1 MKHIKNKELGRMS
14 LFEVS
19 QTVKEPSPSEGGLE
33 TIFSSRGTRWSGL
46 LVEKKRRTFADCP
59 HVVEIHEPWIVDP
72 AKVELKWMARGTRY
86 RFTIRPGMS
95 MFINEGY
102 RFDELTGATPE
113 CEVVYVRLEQ
123 AKIVE
128 LLHGDA
134 PSSKID
140 FFDNVTTHDEQ
151 AVGMITAMY
160 AEARAGSPA
169 GALFSE
175 SISVA
180 LLTHLYDRYD
190 RAGAARRLEGRL
202 SPRQVETIN
211 RYVTEHI
218 GSDLSVVELA
228 GVLQLSPAH
237 FCRMFPK
244 TCGVTP
250 HRFVLNKRI
259 AIAID
264 KLESPSAPPLAELAR
279 ALGFGDQAHFSNIF
293 RTLVGCPPSEFR
305 NRNN

>member
-1 MKHIKNKELGRMS
+1 MS
-14 LFEVS
+14 QPEVS
-19 QTVKEPSPSEGGLE
+19 QTKKEPSPSEGGVE
-33 TIFSSRGTRWSGL
+33 TLFSSRGTRWSGL
-46 LVEKKRRTFADCP
+46 LVEKRRRTFADCP
-59 HVVEIHEPWIVDP
+59 HVIEIHEPWIADP
-72 AKVELKWMARGTRY
+72 PKIDMKWVARGTRY

-102 RFDELTGATPE
+102 RFDELTYATPE
-113 CEVVYVRLEQ
+113 FEVVYVRLEQ

-140 FFDNVTTHDEQ
+140 FFDNVITNDEQ
-151 AVGMITAMY
+151 AVGMINAMY

-228 GVLQLSPAH
+228 GVLQLGPAY
-237 FCRMFPK
+237 FCKSFSK

-250 HRFVLNKRI
+250 HRFVLNRRI

-279 ALGFGDQAHFSNIF
+279 SLGFVDQAHFSNIF
-293 RTLVGCPPSEFR
+293 RKLVGRSPSQFR
-305 NRNN
+305 NRAK

>member
-1 MKHIKNKELGRMS
+1 MPPL
-14 LFEVS
+14 EVLR
-19 QTVKEPSPSEGGLE
+19 TTKEPTSSEGGLE
-33 TIFSSRGTRWSGL
+33 TIFSSRGTGWSGL
-46 LVEKKRRTFADCP
+46 LVEKRRKTFADCP
-59 HVVEIHEPWIVDP
+59 HVSEVHEPLIVVPPKID
-72 AKVELKWMARGTRY
+72 VKWVARGTRY

-95 MFINEGY
+95 MFVNEGY
-102 RFDELTGATPE
+102 RFDELTLATPE
-113 CEVVYVRLEQ
+113 CEFVYVRLEQ

-128 LLHGDA
+128 LLQGDA
-134 PSSKID
+134 RSSKVD
-140 FFDNVTTHDEQ
+140 FLDNVTTNDEQ
-151 AVGMITAMY
+151 AVGMINAMY

-202 SPRQVETIN
+202 SPRQVEIIN
-211 RYVTEHI
+211 CYVTEHI

-279 ALGFGDQAHFSNIF
+279 TLGFAHQTHFNNIF
-293 RTLVGCPPSEFR
+293 RKLVGRSPLQFR
-305 NRNN
+305 NRAK